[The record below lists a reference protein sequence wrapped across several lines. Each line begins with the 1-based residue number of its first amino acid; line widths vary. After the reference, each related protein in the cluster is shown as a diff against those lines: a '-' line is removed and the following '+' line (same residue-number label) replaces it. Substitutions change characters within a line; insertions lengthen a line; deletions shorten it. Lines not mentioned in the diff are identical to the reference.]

1 MREEEDVYDVKKEE
15 LVQGME
21 NKEVVSVTVCTI
33 HISPFSS
40 LSWVLSLTKFFEEAC
55 KFGHQERSKSFGR
68 ALLKLR
74 REKEGGAGL
83 PKKRRRGGRNMHK
96 GKHGEASEK
105 SLLSYNEAAFFS
117 DLNHFIGHF
126 S

>member
-83 PKKRRRGGRNMHK
+83 LKREDEGVETCIKGNM
-96 GKHGEASEK
+96 EK
-105 SLLSYNEAAFFS
+105 PVRKAFCLITRLHSLVTSTTS
-117 DLNHFIGHF
+117 
-126 S
+126 